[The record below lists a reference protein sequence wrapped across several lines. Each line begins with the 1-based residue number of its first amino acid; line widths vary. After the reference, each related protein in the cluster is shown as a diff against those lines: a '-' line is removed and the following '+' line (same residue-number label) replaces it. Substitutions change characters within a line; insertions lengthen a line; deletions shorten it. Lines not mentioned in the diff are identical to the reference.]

1 MRRRQFITFL
11 GGAAVTWPLA
21 ARGQP
26 SATPQIGYLSSKNA
40 TSEAGIVAAVCKGL
54 EGRGFVDGKN
64 VAIAY
69 RWAEG
74 DYDRLPRLAA
84 DLVDK
89 RVNVIVASGLPA
101 ALAAKAA
108 TSTIPI
114 IFRLA
119 IDPVVFGLVQS
130 FDRPGGNLT
139 GVTMMFDPLTP
150 KKIQLLQELVPNAAT
165 IGLLVNPNNPNAAS
179 HKQHAEAAAQSL
191 NLRLAVLTA
200 GNAGEIEP
208 AFAAG
213 RPMGIAALLVGD
225 DPLFDVQSEQLVRA
239 AARHRILTMYYVRDF
254 AVIGGLISYG
264 PSFDEL
270 AKQVGIYLGRILE
283 GAKPADL
290 PVQQPTKI
298 ELVINLKT
306 AKALGITVPPTLL
319 ARADEVIE

>member
-1 MRRRQFITFL
+1 MRRRQFITLL
-11 GGAAVTWPLA
+11 GGTAAIWPLA
-21 ARGQP
+21 ARSQP
-26 SATPQIGYLSSKNA
+26 SAIPQIGYLSAKNA
-40 TSEAGIVAAVCKGL
+40 TSEAGIVAATRKGL
-54 EGRGFVDGKN
+54 EGRGLVDGKN
-64 VAIAY
+64 VAITY
-69 RWAEG
+69 RWSEG

-101 ALAAKAA
+101 ALAARAA

-130 FDRPGGNLT
+130 LDRPGGNLT
-139 GVTMMFDPLTP
+139 GVTMLFDPLTP
-150 KKIQLLQELVPNAAT
+150 KKIELLQELVPSAAS

-179 HKQHAEAAAQSL
+179 HKEHAKAAAQKL
-191 NLRLAVLTA
+191 NLRLTVLTA

-213 RPMGIAALLVGD
+213 LPIGIAALLVGD
-225 DPLFDVQSEQLVRA
+225 DPLFDVQNDELIRA
-239 AARHRILTMYYVRDF
+239 AARHRIPTMYYVRDF
-254 AVIGGLISYG
+254 AVNGGLISYG
-264 PSFDEL
+264 PSFEEM
-270 AKQVGIYLGRILE
+270 ANQVDIYLGRILE